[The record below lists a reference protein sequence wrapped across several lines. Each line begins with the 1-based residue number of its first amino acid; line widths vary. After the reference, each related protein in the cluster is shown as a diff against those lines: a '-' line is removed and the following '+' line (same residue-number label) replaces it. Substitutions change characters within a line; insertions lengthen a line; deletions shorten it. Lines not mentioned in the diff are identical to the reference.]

1 MALAAPRQGRMVRRQ
16 ALPEDRDGAPEERRG
31 RGVAAGGPVEPGEV
45 VGHAG
50 FDRTR
55 AGARRA
61 HQPGLAGGGPAAT
74 VARAMASGRGRAIA
88 PHCPFLMQVSLAVL
102 TSPGG
107 QASRWLE
114 VLFELPLAPAPVVL
128 PRSPLVL
135 PPATPVEGLRPV
147 APVPVVAPPW
157 PALLLPAPPWPALLL
172 PAPPW
177 PALLLPAPPW
187 PAANALP
194 ERPRLRPVTPAVPA
208 RPSARQETPAM
219 RDLRMDI
226 LRSRTRTA
234 ERMPT

>member
-1 MALAAPRQGRMVRRQ
+1 MARESPARLLGTP
-16 ALPEDRDGAPEERRG
+16 ALSGA
-31 RGVAAGGPVEPGEV
+31 
-45 VGHAG
+45 
-50 FDRTR
+50 R

-61 HQPGLAGGGPAAT
+61 HQPGLAAGGPAAT

-157 PALLLPAPPWPALLL
+157 PAL
-172 PAPPW
+172 
-177 PALLLPAPPW
+177 
-187 PAANALP
+187 
-194 ERPRLRPVTPAVPA
+194 
-208 RPSARQETPAM
+208 
-219 RDLRMDI
+219 
-226 LRSRTRTA
+226 
-234 ERMPT
+234 